1 MTLRKQVKYNAKRCL
16 CNSWGKAVAISLMG
30 VAIYLLFAIIEMI
43 ANLLLTLPAQT
54 SYLIPGI
61 SDSWLLSFAISVVMA
76 IGSFL
81 LLVPLN
87 LGITSWYYSLSDG
100 ISEDILNIFCFFA
113 NRRMFFRSLYL
124 TLNIGVRVLLTS
136 LLYLIVPGAGIG
148 FSIWLL
154 STVPFAGAIF
164 AGSLALTF
172 SAMLF
177 LLMLGF
183 LLVRLQKY
191 FLARYYLLDTT
202 TTVHK
207 AIRNSIHATKSVRDE
222 IFLFKLSFLGWGIA
236 SLILLPI
243 LYTSAYYSMS
253 AMLYARFLM
262 EQDKRSNSIVLVG
275 DVNSD
280 DGIEEGSTAAE
291 DLSQTKPF
299 ESCSPSPAANSDVSV
314 EEPTISVSLN
324 QEQGEKE

>member
-1 MTLRKQVKYNAKRCL
+1 M
-16 CNSWGKAVAISLMG
+16 
-30 VAIYLLFAIIEMI
+30 
-43 ANLLLTLPAQT
+43 
-54 SYLIPGI
+54 
-61 SDSWLLSFAISVVMA
+61 
-76 IGSFL
+76 
-81 LLVPLN
+81 
-87 LGITSWYYSLSDG
+87 
-100 ISEDILNIFCFFA
+100 
-113 NRRMFFRSLYL
+113 
-124 TLNIGVRVLLTS
+124 LLTS
-136 LLYLIVPGAGIG
+136 LLYLIVPGTGIG

-154 STVPFAGAIF
+154 STAPFAGAIF

-191 FLARYYLLDTT
+191 FLPATTCWTPPQRYTR
-202 TTVHK
+202 

-280 DGIEEGSTAAE
+280 DGIEEGSTTAE
-291 DLSQTKPF
+291 DLSDKTVLKAV
-299 ESCSPSPAANSDVSV
+299 SPSPAANSDVSV
-314 EEPTISVSLN
+314 EEPTISVSSTRNRVKRMIIRKLGPDDF
-324 QEQGEKE
+324 EQADRLM